1 MTLSRKDVER
11 IAELAALHVDEQQLP
26 QLTQQIARIIDYVSQ
41 LDAADVGSDA
51 ATWLATSPP
60 QPLRPDEVRPA
71 DLTRDLKS
79 FAPAFREGV
88 FVVPRLTAMEDE

>member
-26 QLTQQIARIIDYVSQ
+26 QLTQQIARIIEYVSQ
-41 LDAADVGSDA
+41 LDAAEVGSDA
-51 ATWLATSPP
+51 ATWLAKSTP
-60 QPLRPDEVRPA
+60 QPLRPDVVRPA
-71 DLTRDLKS
+71 DLARDLKS

>member
-11 IAELAALHVDEQQLP
+11 IAELAALHVDEAQLP

-41 LDAADVGSDA
+41 LDAVDTGSDA
-51 ATWLATSPP
+51 ATWLAQSPP
-60 QPLRPDEVRPA
+60 QPLRADEVRPA
-71 DLTRDLKS
+71 DLARDLKS

-88 FVVPRLTAMEDE
+88 FVVPRLAAMEDE

>member
-1 MTLSRKDVER
+1 MTISRKDVER
-11 IAELAALHVDEQQLP
+11 VAELAALHVDERQLP
-26 QLTQQIARIIDYVSQ
+26 QLTRQIARIIEYVSQ
-41 LDAADVGSDA
+41 LDAAEVGSDA

-60 QPLRPDEVRPA
+60 QPLRPDQVRPA
-71 DLTRDLKS
+71 DLGKDLKS

>member
-60 QPLRPDEVRPA
+60 QPLRPDEVRPP
-71 DLTRDLKS
+71 DLARDLKS

>member
-11 IAELAALHVDEQQLP
+11 IAELAALHVDEEQLP

-41 LDAADVGSDA
+41 LDAADTGSDA
-51 ATWLATSPP
+51 ATWLAKAPP

-71 DLTRDLKS
+71 DLVRDLKS
-79 FAPAFREGV
+79 IAPAFREGV
-88 FVVPRLTAMEDE
+88 FVVPRLAAMEDE